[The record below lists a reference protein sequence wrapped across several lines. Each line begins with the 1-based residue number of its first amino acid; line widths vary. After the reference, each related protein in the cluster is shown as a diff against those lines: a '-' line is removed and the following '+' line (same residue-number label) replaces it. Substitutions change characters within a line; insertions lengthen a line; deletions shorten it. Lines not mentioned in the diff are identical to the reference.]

1 MRMSPHK
8 IRTLQSLLAK
18 NCTSRELMIEV
29 GCQNPPD
36 VVQLLRKDHGIDI
49 LCPLI
54 PFRNRDGKDI
64 KIGLYQIPECE
75 RGKAEKLLLG
85 TAIPNSGT
93 VNNLAKQS
101 TEGTIISQ

>member
-1 MRMSPHK
+1 MRLSPHK

-75 RGKAEKLLLG
+75 RGKAEKLLRG
-85 TAIPNSGT
+85 VAPPFNNS

-101 TEGTIISQ
+101 TEAKIIPQ